1 MRILINDKMQFASG
15 VPAEIISP
23 ALSDRYNT
31 AVTFTATFDDA
42 EVVNCIGIGYTDA
55 TEIEIRNDNP
65 FDAAVINL
73 PLESDALDVSGNG
86 NDGTATDITWTG
98 GVANFNGTSSKIVLS
113 LSIPNLTGYSISFK
127 FKRNG
132 KPAATEYLLSNIVDA
147 SNRTVLCIDSAS
159 GKLYFHNRVSAVGS
173 EFPTNNNLCDNIEHN
188 VIITIINSTQ
198 FTFTIDGITESIKTL
213 SVALVSFVSPILRIG
228 VQVTTNYFTGT
239 MSKLYIF
246 NRTSTDA
253 ERTSIYNG
261 DMLQTLTLTPRT
273 DVTRKYNNGLYLLNE
288 ISTSKFTITH
298 NGNYI
303 GRIGIGEYRTL
314 GTAPSKEIGFYTTTE
329 SRETLSGQ
337 TIPGAGG
344 YYGRRFVADVRY
356 KFTEEIYNDLE
367 TAYQTQIQ
375 RSFPYF
381 LLLDDEQH
389 KVPDTMLHF
398 YAASDKPLSLL
409 QSSSYKFLYSYKFNF
424 EERF

>member
-1 MRILINDKMQFASG
+1 MKILINDKMQFASG
-15 VPAEIISP
+15 VPAEIKSP
-23 ALSDRYNT
+23 ALADRYN
-31 AVTFTATFDDA
+31 ASVTFTATFDDA
-42 EVVNCIGIGYTDA
+42 ETVNCIGIGYTDA
-55 TEIEIRNDNP
+55 TEIEID
-65 FDAAVINL
+65 
-73 PLESDALDVSGNG
+73 
-86 NDGTATDITWTG
+86 
-98 GVANFNGTSSKIVLS
+98 
-113 LSIPNLTGYSISFK
+113 
-127 FKRNG
+127 
-132 KPAATEYLLSNIVDA
+132 
-147 SNRTVLCIDSAS
+147 
-159 GKLYFHNRVSAVGS
+159 
-173 EFPTNNNLCDNIEHN
+173 
-188 VIITIINSTQ
+188 
-198 FTFTIDGITESIKTL
+198 DGITTPQIITL
-213 SVALVSFVSPILRIG
+213 PV
-228 VQVTTNYFTGT
+228 
-239 MSKLYIF
+239 
-246 NRTSTDA
+246 
-253 ERTSIYNG
+253 
-261 DMLQTLTLTPRT
+261 RT
-273 DVTRKYNNGLYLLNE
+273 DITRKYNNGLYLLTE
-288 ISTSKFTITH
+288 MESDTYTITH

-303 GRIGIGEYRTL
+303 GRVGIGEYRTL

>member
-15 VPAEIISP
+15 VPAEIKSP
-23 ALSDRYNT
+23 ALADRYN
-31 AVTFTATFDDA
+31 ASVTFTATFDDA
-42 EVVNCIGIGYTDA
+42 ETVNCIGIGYTDA
-55 TEIEIRNDNP
+55 TEI
-65 FDAAVINL
+65 
-73 PLESDALDVSGNG
+73 
-86 NDGTATDITWTG
+86 T
-98 GVANFNGTSSKIVLS
+98 
-113 LSIPNLTGYSISFK
+113 
-127 FKRNG
+127 
-132 KPAATEYLLSNIVDA
+132 
-147 SNRTVLCIDSAS
+147 ID
-159 GKLYFHNRVSAVGS
+159 
-173 EFPTNNNLCDNIEHN
+173 
-188 VIITIINSTQ
+188 
-198 FTFTIDGITESIKTL
+198 DGITTPQIITL
-213 SVALVSFVSPILRIG
+213 PV
-228 VQVTTNYFTGT
+228 
-239 MSKLYIF
+239 
-246 NRTSTDA
+246 
-253 ERTSIYNG
+253 
-261 DMLQTLTLTPRT
+261 RT
-273 DVTRKYNNGLYLLNE
+273 DITRKYNNGLYLLTE
-288 ISTSKFTITH
+288 MTSDTYTITH

-303 GRIGIGEYRTL
+303 GRVGIGEYRTL

-375 RSFPYF
+375 RSYPYF
-381 LLLDDEQH
+381 ILLDDEQH

>member
-1 MRILINDKMQFASG
+1 MKILINDKMQFASG
-15 VPAEIISP
+15 VPAEIKSP
-23 ALSDRYNT
+23 ALADRYN
-31 AVTFTATFDDA
+31 ASVTFTATFDDA
-42 EVVNCIGIGYTDA
+42 ETVNCIGIGYTDA
-55 TEIEIRNDNP
+55 TEI
-65 FDAAVINL
+65 
-73 PLESDALDVSGNG
+73 
-86 NDGTATDITWTG
+86 T
-98 GVANFNGTSSKIVLS
+98 
-113 LSIPNLTGYSISFK
+113 
-127 FKRNG
+127 
-132 KPAATEYLLSNIVDA
+132 
-147 SNRTVLCIDSAS
+147 
-159 GKLYFHNRVSAVGS
+159 
-173 EFPTNNNLCDNIEHN
+173 
-188 VIITIINSTQ
+188 IITIDVGK
-198 FTFTIDGITESIKTL
+198 FYPLTFDSQPAYIDGVQWIVNGITTSQTITL
-213 SVALVSFVSPILRIG
+213 PV
-228 VQVTTNYFTGT
+228 
-239 MSKLYIF
+239 
-246 NRTSTDA
+246 
-253 ERTSIYNG
+253 
-261 DMLQTLTLTPRT
+261 RT
-273 DVTRKYNNGLYLLNE
+273 DITRKYNNGLYLLTE
-288 ISTSKFTITH
+288 MTSDSYTITH
-298 NGNYI
+298 NGKYI
-303 GRIGIGEYRTL
+303 GRVGIGEYRTL

>member
-15 VPAEIISP
+15 VPAEIKSP
-23 ALSDRYNT
+23 ALADRYN
-31 AVTFTATFDDA
+31 ASVTFTATFDDA
-42 EVVNCIGIGYTDA
+42 ETVNCIGIGYTDA
-55 TEIEIRNDNP
+55 TEIEID
-65 FDAAVINL
+65 
-73 PLESDALDVSGNG
+73 
-86 NDGTATDITWTG
+86 
-98 GVANFNGTSSKIVLS
+98 
-113 LSIPNLTGYSISFK
+113 
-127 FKRNG
+127 
-132 KPAATEYLLSNIVDA
+132 
-147 SNRTVLCIDSAS
+147 
-159 GKLYFHNRVSAVGS
+159 
-173 EFPTNNNLCDNIEHN
+173 
-188 VIITIINSTQ
+188 
-198 FTFTIDGITESIKTL
+198 DGITTPQVITL
-213 SVALVSFVSPILRIG
+213 PV
-228 VQVTTNYFTGT
+228 
-239 MSKLYIF
+239 
-246 NRTSTDA
+246 
-253 ERTSIYNG
+253 
-261 DMLQTLTLTPRT
+261 RT
-273 DVTRKYNNGLYLLNE
+273 DITRKYNNGLYLLTE
-288 ISTSKFTITH
+288 MESDTYTITH

-303 GRIGIGEYRTL
+303 GRVGIGEYRTL

>member
-1 MRILINDKMQFASG
+1 MKILINDKMQFASG
-15 VPAEIISP
+15 VPAEIKSP
-23 ALSDRYNT
+23 ALADRYN
-31 AVTFTATFDDA
+31 ASVTFTATFDDA
-42 EVVNCIGIGYTDA
+42 ETVNCIGIGYTDA
-55 TEIEIRNDNP
+55 TEI
-65 FDAAVINL
+65 
-73 PLESDALDVSGNG
+73 
-86 NDGTATDITWTG
+86 T
-98 GVANFNGTSSKIVLS
+98 
-113 LSIPNLTGYSISFK
+113 
-127 FKRNG
+127 
-132 KPAATEYLLSNIVDA
+132 
-147 SNRTVLCIDSAS
+147 
-159 GKLYFHNRVSAVGS
+159 
-173 EFPTNNNLCDNIEHN
+173 
-188 VIITIINSTQ
+188 IITIDVGK
-198 FTFTIDGITESIKTL
+198 FYPLTFDSQPATLDGVQWIVNGITTSQTITL
-213 SVALVSFVSPILRIG
+213 PV
-228 VQVTTNYFTGT
+228 
-239 MSKLYIF
+239 
-246 NRTSTDA
+246 
-253 ERTSIYNG
+253 
-261 DMLQTLTLTPRT
+261 RT
-273 DVTRKYNNGLYLLNE
+273 DITRKYNNGLYLLTE
-288 ISTSKFTITH
+288 MTSDSYTITH
-298 NGNYI
+298 NGKYI
-303 GRIGIGEYRTL
+303 GRVGIGEYRTL

>member
-15 VPAEIISP
+15 VPVEIISP
-23 ALSDRYNT
+23 ALSDIYNT
-31 AVTFTATFDDA
+31 AVTFTATFDAA
-42 EVVNCIGIGYTDA
+42 EIVNCIGIGYTDA
-55 TEIEIRNDNP
+55 TEIEID
-65 FDAAVINL
+65 
-73 PLESDALDVSGNG
+73 
-86 NDGTATDITWTG
+86 
-98 GVANFNGTSSKIVLS
+98 
-113 LSIPNLTGYSISFK
+113 
-127 FKRNG
+127 
-132 KPAATEYLLSNIVDA
+132 
-147 SNRTVLCIDSAS
+147 
-159 GKLYFHNRVSAVGS
+159 
-173 EFPTNNNLCDNIEHN
+173 
-188 VIITIINSTQ
+188 
-198 FTFTIDGITESIKTL
+198 DGITTPQVITL
-213 SVALVSFVSPILRIG
+213 PV
-228 VQVTTNYFTGT
+228 
-239 MSKLYIF
+239 
-246 NRTSTDA
+246 
-253 ERTSIYNG
+253 
-261 DMLQTLTLTPRT
+261 RT
-273 DVTRKYNNGLYLLNE
+273 DITRKYNNGLYLLTE
-288 ISTSKFTITH
+288 MTSDTYTITH

-303 GRIGIGEYRTL
+303 GRVGIGEYRTL

>member
-1 MRILINDKMQFASG
+1 MKILINDKMQFASG
-15 VPAEIISP
+15 VPAEIKSP
-23 ALSDRYNT
+23 ALADRYN
-31 AVTFTATFDDA
+31 ASVTFTATFDDA
-42 EVVNCIGIGYTDA
+42 EIVNCIGIGYTDA
-55 TEIEIRNDNP
+55 TEITIDDGLENFYPLTFDSQPATLDGVQWIVSEIMQIITLPVRND
-65 FDAAVINL
+65 
-73 PLESDALDVSGNG
+73 
-86 NDGTATDITWTG
+86 
-98 GVANFNGTSSKIVLS
+98 
-113 LSIPNLTGYSISFK
+113 
-127 FKRNG
+127 R
-132 KPAATEYLLSNIVDA
+132 
-147 SNRTVLCIDSAS
+147 
-159 GKLYFHNRVSAVGS
+159 
-173 EFPTNNNLCDNIEHN
+173 
-188 VIITIINSTQ
+188 
-198 FTFTIDGITESIKTL
+198 
-213 SVALVSFVSPILRIG
+213 
-228 VQVTTNYFTGT
+228 
-239 MSKLYIF
+239 
-246 NRTSTDA
+246 
-253 ERTSIYNG
+253 
-261 DMLQTLTLTPRT
+261 
-273 DVTRKYNNGLYLLNE
+273 TRKYNNGLYLLNE
-288 ISTSKFTITH
+288 MKSNTYTITH
-298 NGNYI
+298 NGSYI
-303 GRIGIGEYRTL
+303 GRVGIGEYRTL

>member
-1 MRILINDKMQFASG
+1 MKILINDKMQFASG
-15 VPAEIISP
+15 VPAEIKSP
-23 ALSDRYNT
+23 ALADRYN
-31 AVTFTATFDDA
+31 ASVTFTATFDDA
-42 EVVNCIGIGYTDA
+42 ETVNCIGIGYTDA
-55 TEIEIRNDNP
+55 TEI
-65 FDAAVINL
+65 
-73 PLESDALDVSGNG
+73 
-86 NDGTATDITWTG
+86 T
-98 GVANFNGTSSKIVLS
+98 
-113 LSIPNLTGYSISFK
+113 
-127 FKRNG
+127 
-132 KPAATEYLLSNIVDA
+132 
-147 SNRTVLCIDSAS
+147 ID
-159 GKLYFHNRVSAVGS
+159 
-173 EFPTNNNLCDNIEHN
+173 
-188 VIITIINSTQ
+188 
-198 FTFTIDGITESIKTL
+198 DGITTPQIITL
-213 SVALVSFVSPILRIG
+213 PV
-228 VQVTTNYFTGT
+228 
-239 MSKLYIF
+239 
-246 NRTSTDA
+246 
-253 ERTSIYNG
+253 
-261 DMLQTLTLTPRT
+261 RT
-273 DVTRKYNNGLYLLNE
+273 DITRKYNNGLYLLTE
-288 ISTSKFTITH
+288 MTSDEYTITH

-303 GRIGIGEYRTL
+303 GRVGIGEYRTL

-398 YAASDKPLSLL
+398 YAATDKPLSLL

>member
-1 MRILINDKMQFASG
+1 MKILINDKMQFASG
-15 VPAEIISP
+15 VPAEIKSP
-23 ALSDRYNT
+23 ALADRYN
-31 AVTFTATFDDA
+31 ASVTFTATFDDA
-42 EVVNCIGIGYTDA
+42 ETVNCIGIGYTDA
-55 TEIEIRNDNP
+55 TEI
-65 FDAAVINL
+65 
-73 PLESDALDVSGNG
+73 
-86 NDGTATDITWTG
+86 T
-98 GVANFNGTSSKIVLS
+98 
-113 LSIPNLTGYSISFK
+113 
-127 FKRNG
+127 
-132 KPAATEYLLSNIVDA
+132 
-147 SNRTVLCIDSAS
+147 ID
-159 GKLYFHNRVSAVGS
+159 
-173 EFPTNNNLCDNIEHN
+173 
-188 VIITIINSTQ
+188 
-198 FTFTIDGITESIKTL
+198 DGITTPQIITL
-213 SVALVSFVSPILRIG
+213 PV
-228 VQVTTNYFTGT
+228 
-239 MSKLYIF
+239 
-246 NRTSTDA
+246 
-253 ERTSIYNG
+253 
-261 DMLQTLTLTPRT
+261 RT
-273 DVTRKYNNGLYLLNE
+273 DITRKYNNGLYLLTE
-288 ISTSKFTITH
+288 MTSDKYTITH

-303 GRIGIGEYRTL
+303 GRVGIGEYRTL

-344 YYGRRFVADVRY
+344 HYGRRFVADVRY

>member
-1 MRILINDKMQFASG
+1 MKILINDKMQFASG
-15 VPAEIISP
+15 VPAEIKSP
-23 ALSDRYNT
+23 ALADRYNT
-31 AVTFTATFDDA
+31 SDTFTATFDDA
-42 EVVNCIGIGYTDA
+42 EIVNCIGIGYTDA
-55 TEIEIRNDNP
+55 TEI
-65 FDAAVINL
+65 
-73 PLESDALDVSGNG
+73 
-86 NDGTATDITWTG
+86 
-98 GVANFNGTSSKIVLS
+98 
-113 LSIPNLTGYSISFK
+113 
-127 FKRNG
+127 
-132 KPAATEYLLSNIVDA
+132 
-147 SNRTVLCIDSAS
+147 
-159 GKLYFHNRVSAVGS
+159 
-173 EFPTNNNLCDNIEHN
+173 
-188 VIITIINSTQ
+188 
-198 FTFTIDGITESIKTL
+198 TIDGGITTSQIITL
-213 SVALVSFVSPILRIG
+213 PVR
-228 VQVTTNYFTGT
+228 ND
-239 MSKLYIF
+239 
-246 NRTSTDA
+246 R
-253 ERTSIYNG
+253 
-261 DMLQTLTLTPRT
+261 
-273 DVTRKYNNGLYLLNE
+273 TRKYNNGLYLLNE
-288 ISTSKFTITH
+288 MKSNTYNITH
-298 NGNYI
+298 NGSYI
-303 GRIGIGEYRTL
+303 GRVGIGEYRTL